1 MEEIIVTITV
11 EGDEQA
17 EKLLDVLRE
26 GEAEGKLDFA
36 FEVRTDR
43 VEPLHRGTARRTTKK
58 IKPRPRIP
66 RHLAQNK
73 AGVGSY

>member
-1 MEEIIVTITV
+1 MEQVRITITV

-17 EKLLDVLRE
+17 GKVLDVLGE

-43 VEPLHRGTARRTTKK
+43 DEPLQWLYKLPSLEDSLT
-58 IKPRPRIP
+58 
-66 RHLAQNK
+66 
-73 AGVGSY
+73 S

>member
-17 EKLLDVLRE
+17 EKLLDVLGE

-36 FEVRTDR
+36 FEVKTDR
-43 VEPLHRGTARRTTKK
+43 VETLHRGPARRPACQADTV
-58 IKPRPRIP
+58 PY
-66 RHLAQNK
+66 L
-73 AGVGSY
+73 

>member
-1 MEEIIVTITV
+1 MEKIIVTITV

-17 EKLLDVLRE
+17 EKLLDVLGE

-43 VEPLHRGTARRTTKK
+43 VEPLHRGTARQTLDN
-58 IKPRPRIP
+58 
-66 RHLAQNK
+66 HLLDK
-73 AGVGSY
+73 LTR

>member
-1 MEEIIVTITV
+1 VEQVRITITV

-17 EKLLDVLRE
+17 EKVLDVLGE

-43 VEPLHRGTARRTTKK
+43 V
-58 IKPRPRIP
+58 
-66 RHLAQNK
+66 
-73 AGVGSY
+73 

>member
-1 MEEIIVTITV
+1 MEQVRITVTV

-17 EKLLDVLRE
+17 EKVLDVIGE

-43 VEPLHRGTARRTTKK
+43 VEPLHRGTARQTLDN
-58 IKPRPRIP
+58 
-66 RHLAQNK
+66 HLLDK
-73 AGVGSY
+73 LTR

>member
-1 MEEIIVTITV
+1 MEQVRITITV

-17 EKLLDVLRE
+17 EKVLDVIGE

-43 VEPLHRGTARRTTKK
+43 VEPLHRGTDRRTT
-58 IKPRPRIP
+58 
-66 RHLAQNK
+66 LADDILAMFQLDK
-73 AGVGSY
+73 LTE